1 MSLNENEKIVSKK
14 KINSSKTSNSE
25 EEEEEEKELDKSAES
40 NLNINLPSL
49 TPLYPQ
55 IRDESYFDEN
65 ITNIKIARLSEELP
79 SLRKE
84 NITMEELDN
93 QNKKEKINFSETF
106 LNDLTKVPCK
116 LPKSNIIEVVSVFI
130 RHSTLINKLES
141 SYKWKNEEELNNL
154 CNLISKTLS
163 YEKHKKGDIIFK
175 IGDNGNKFYFI
186 LNGYVSILK
195 MKEIPKI
202 KMSYL
207 QYFNLCLKL
216 LKEKENYILEETLK
230 KNSALVPIK
239 SIEQLTKLYII
250 IFKKK
255 LYENIITEYIHNNNT
270 LISFFTSNKESLEK
284 YNIDL
289 KELHPLEDLDKIQ
302 EWKSYLIKR
311 IKPTKDDISYF
322 DIYKEYIIRNNETIN
337 ITYYVYEDFL
347 YLGAGF
353 YFGENAL
360 EKGNIY
366 TGGKRNATIRAET
379 DVVCASM
386 KRVDYLNIIE
396 PKKRMEKMKEIK
408 FIHSNF
414 FFKNI
419 SLYLFE
425 KNYFHLFS
433 ACEYK
438 KDDVVFNMGY
448 PLQNL
453 IFIKEGEV
461 SYNINSSLVNFQNLI
476 KNIYEYIFKNEI
488 FQKLPSNKQNK
499 ILNIETINQLKG
511 YINDPVFRKLKG
523 FSFKFIEEFNKK
535 RNFKIA
541 TSGENDILGIEEL
554 YLNIPCITKVTVL
567 SKKLICYQINKEHI
581 EQILISEEDIA
592 LPFLN
597 ASINKIVVLL
607 QRLQNIKQHYIK
619 YFMQKYEKNFS
630 YEEQKNLGNNNNII
644 IKEKQNFTNN
654 DLASYLKN
662 PENEINID
670 NSNNIDNIKDSNYN
684 NIESKKNSDIF
695 SKTINS
701 SLIYKREDNKSPL
714 KMSLQLSNKIPRIK
728 ILNNIKKSNINLKI
742 VENNKIKQRNVIDYH
757 NDIRKKMFKTIPKNS
772 RSEKN
777 KKTLIIGDKNISISD
792 LKKKFNKIKF
802 LSEENSDLIQVIQSN
817 KYNNNNNDIS
827 QLNESYKSPLLKGK
841 YLKYHLS
848 FVPLHFNNKL
858 NKKNTNSNKFNTES
872 IPSNLN
878 SFHLSIFLNKS
889 NNNNQIES
897 RNNDLGNN
905 NIDSIPFSRNQL
917 IPSILTKKKDKKIQN
932 TLFNNYNNNSRNNN
946 KLYNLNS
953 SNKKIKG
960 HINEKIKEFYDQLKS
975 QGCLSYIP
983 KNVNNTFITR
993 KFKQKYKSALK
1004 YQNLFK
1010 NNASQTVLAKVNNKF
1025 FPFIKNNK

>member
-1 MSLNENEKIVSKK
+1 
-14 KINSSKTSNSE
+14 
-25 EEEEEEKELDKSAES
+25 
-40 NLNINLPSL
+40 
-49 TPLYPQ
+49 
-55 IRDESYFDEN
+55 
-65 ITNIKIARLSEELP
+65 
-79 SLRKE
+79 
-84 NITMEELDN
+84 
-93 QNKKEKINFSETF
+93 
-106 LNDLTKVPCK
+106 
-116 LPKSNIIEVVSVFI
+116 
-130 RHSTLINKLES
+130 
-141 SYKWKNEEELNNL
+141 
-154 CNLISKTLS
+154 
-163 YEKHKKGDIIFK
+163 
-175 IGDNGNKFYFI
+175 
-186 LNGYVSILK
+186 
-195 MKEIPKI
+195 
-202 KMSYL
+202 
-207 QYFNLCLKL
+207 
-216 LKEKENYILEETLK
+216 
-230 KNSALVPIK
+230 
-239 SIEQLTKLYII
+239 
-250 IFKKK
+250 
-255 LYENIITEYIHNNNT
+255 
-270 LISFFTSNKESLEK
+270 
-284 YNIDL
+284 
-289 KELHPLEDLDKIQ
+289 
-302 EWKSYLIKR
+302 
-311 IKPTKDDISYF
+311 
-322 DIYKEYIIRNNETIN
+322 
-337 ITYYVYEDFL
+337 
-347 YLGAGF
+347 
-353 YFGENAL
+353 
-360 EKGNIY
+360 
-366 TGGKRNATIRAET
+366 
-379 DVVCASM
+379 
-386 KRVDYLNIIE
+386 
-396 PKKRMEKMKEIK
+396 
-408 FIHSNF
+408 
-414 FFKNI
+414 
-419 SLYLFE
+419 
-425 KNYFHLFS
+425 
-433 ACEYK
+433 
-438 KDDVVFNMGY
+438 
-448 PLQNL
+448 
-453 IFIKEGEV
+453 
-461 SYNINSSLVNFQNLI
+461 
-476 KNIYEYIFKNEI
+476 
-488 FQKLPSNKQNK
+488 
-499 ILNIETINQLKG
+499 
-511 YINDPVFRKLKG
+511 
-523 FSFKFIEEFNKK
+523 
-535 RNFKIA
+535 
-541 TSGENDILGIEEL
+541 
-554 YLNIPCITKVTVL
+554 
-567 SKKLICYQINKEHI
+567 
-581 EQILISEEDIA
+581 
-592 LPFLN
+592 
-597 ASINKIVVLL
+597 
-607 QRLQNIKQHYIK
+607 
-619 YFMQKYEKNFS
+619 MQKYEKNFS

-654 DLASYLKN
+654 DLTSYLKN

-817 KYNNNNNDIS
+817 KYNNNNDIS
-827 QLNESYKSPLLKGK
+827 QLNKSYKSPLLKGK

-872 IPSNLN
+872 ITSNLN

-917 IPSILTKKKDKKIQN
+917 IPSILTKKKDKKIKN
-932 TLFNNYNNNSRNNN
+932 TIFNNYNNNSRNNN

-1025 FPFIKNNK
+1025 FPFIKNIK

>member
-25 EEEEEEKELDKSAES
+25 EEEEEEKKLDKSAES

-84 NITMEELDN
+84 NLTMEELDN
-93 QNKKEKINFSETF
+93 QNKREKINFSETF

-207 QYFNLCLKL
+207 QYFNLCLRL

-239 SIEQLTKLYII
+239 SIEQLNKLYII

-488 FQKLPSNKQNK
+488 FQKLQPNKQNK

-567 SKKLICYQINKEHI
+567 SKKLVCYQINKEHI

-597 ASINKIVVLL
+597 ASVNKIIVLL

-630 YEEQKNLGNNNNII
+630 YEEQKNLGNHNNII

-654 DLASYLKN
+654 DLSSYLKN

-701 SLIYKREDNKSPL
+701 SVIYKREDNKSPL

-817 KYNNNNNDIS
+817 KYNNNNDIS
-827 QLNESYKSPLLKGK
+827 QLNESYKFSLLKGK

-872 IPSNLN
+872 ITSNLN

-932 TLFNNYNNNSRNNN
+932 TIFNNYNNNSRNNN

-953 SNKKIKG
+953 SNKKTKG